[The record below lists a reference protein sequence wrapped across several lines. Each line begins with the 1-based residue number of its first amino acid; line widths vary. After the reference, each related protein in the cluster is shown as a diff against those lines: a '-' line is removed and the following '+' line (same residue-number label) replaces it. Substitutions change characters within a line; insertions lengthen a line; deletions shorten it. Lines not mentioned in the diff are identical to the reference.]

1 MSKKISGAEYP
12 LAKIFSSD
20 FQYVIPSYQR
30 PYTWEE
36 QHASVLFDDLYNFFQ
51 TEKEDE
57 YFLGSIVLIKQEGK
71 PYAEVIDGQQRLTT
85 LTILFAVFAALD
97 QGGINGPLY
106 KYIFEPGNEF
116 EGISPQ
122 PRLTLRERD
131 KDYFKQYVQE
141 LKFEALFK
149 LDNEQLENEAKLHIK
164 QNSKVLYDK
173 VKTTFDHDAQSLKEF
188 IKFLVQRCFIVAV
201 TTPSQNT
208 AFRVFSVMNSR
219 GLDLQPT
226 DIIKADVIGAL
237 SAETDREVYSKKWED
252 LEESIGR
259 EDFNNL
265 FSHIRMIFSKEKA
278 KRNLLEEFKG
288 YVLSI
293 ITDPKVFVDQIL
305 DPYVDAY
312 DIVKTS
318 SYTATAN
325 AEKINNH
332 LKWLN
337 RIDNSDWV
345 PAAIQFVIQNKSDSE
360 YMLWFFE
367 KLERLAAYMHICG
380 LNINERIERYKLVL
394 LALEQE
400 HSLAAPVST
409 VELSNDEKIQMLN
422 VLQSDIYS
430 LTARRRNHI
439 ILRLDSFLS
448 DGAATYDSSILT
460 IEHVLPQTVHEGSE
474 WSNLWPDEDV
484 RKAWTHKL
492 ANLVPLNKR
501 RNSKA
506 QNYDFDK
513 KKTAY
518 FAGTKAVSSYVLTT
532 QVLNEPQWTPDVILK
547 RQDALLNV
555 FKENWG
561 L

>member
-97 QGGINGPLY
+97 QGGINSQLY

-116 EGISPQ
+116 EGINPQ

-141 LKFEALFK
+141 LNFEALFK

-265 FSHIRMIFSKEKA
+265 FSYIRMIFSKEKA

>member
-20 FQYVIPSYQR
+20 FQYLIPSYQR

-57 YFLGSIVLIKQEGK
+57 YFLGSIVLIKEEGK
-71 PYAEVIDGQQRLTT
+71 PKAEVIDGQQRLTT
-85 LTILFAVFAALD
+85 LTILFSVFAALD
-97 QGGINGPLY
+97 PNGVHGELY
-106 KYIFEPGNEF
+106 EYIFEPGKRF
-116 EGISPQ
+116 QGINPQ

-131 KDYFKQYVQE
+131 KEFFKKYVQE
-141 LKFEALFK
+141 LKFEELFK

-164 QNSKVLYDK
+164 KNSKVLYDK
-173 VKTTFDHDAQSLKEF
+173 VKTAFEHNPQQLEAF
-188 IKFLVQRCFIVAV
+188 IIFLVQRCFIVAV

-237 SAETDREVYSKKWED
+237 ATLADQELYSKKWED

-293 ITDPKVFVDQIL
+293 ITDPKIFVDQVL
-305 DPYVDAY
+305 EPYVDAY

-325 AEKINNH
+325 AKKVNNY

-345 PAAIQFVIQNKSDSE
+345 PSAIQFVIQNKSNSE
-360 YMLWFFE
+360 YMVWFFE

-394 LALEQE
+394 LALEKE
-400 HSLAAPVST
+400 HSLASPVST
-409 VELSNDEKIQMLN
+409 VELSNDEKTQMLN
-422 VLQSDIYS
+422 VLECDIYS

-448 DGAATYDSSILT
+448 DGAATYDSAILT

-474 WSNLWPDEDV
+474 WSTLWPDEDV
-484 RKAWTHKL
+484 RKTWTHKL

-501 RNSKA
+501 RNSQA
-506 QNYDFDK
+506 QNYGFEK

-518 FAGTKAVSSYVLTT
+518 FSGSKAVSSYILTT
-532 QVLNEPQWTPDVILK
+532 QVLGEPQWTPDVIQK
-547 RQDALLNV
+547 RQDDLLNI

>member
-97 QGGINGPLY
+97 QGGINSQLY

-116 EGISPQ
+116 EGINPQ

-131 KDYFKQYVQE
+131 KDYFKKYVQE
-141 LKFEALFK
+141 LNFEALFK

-555 FKENWG
+555 FK
-561 L
+561 

>member
-71 PYAEVIDGQQRLTT
+71 PFAEVIDGQQRLTT

-164 QNSKVLYDK
+164 KNSKVLYDK

-237 SAETDREVYSKKWED
+237 SAETDREAYSKKWED

-345 PAAIQFVIQNKSDSE
+345 PAAIQFVIQHKSDSE

-400 HSLAAPVST
+400 HSLASPVST

-448 DGAATYDSSILT
+448 DGAASYDSSILT

-474 WSNLWPDEDV
+474 WSELWPNEDV

-513 KKTAY
+513 KKSAY

>member
-97 QGGINGPLY
+97 QGGINSQLY

-116 EGISPQ
+116 EGINPQ

-131 KDYFKQYVQE
+131 KDYFKKYVQE
-141 LKFEALFK
+141 LNFEALFK

>member
-164 QNSKVLYDK
+164 KNSKVLYDK
-173 VKTTFDHDAQSLKEF
+173 VKMTFDHDAQSLKEF

-237 SAETDREVYSKKWED
+237 SAETEREVYSKKWED

-259 EDFNNL
+259 DDFNNL

-278 KRNLLEEFKG
+278 KRNLLEEFQG

-409 VELSNDEKIQMLN
+409 VELSNDEKIQMLS

-474 WSNLWPDEDV
+474 WSELWSDEDV
-484 RKAWTHKL
+484 RKVWTHKL

-506 QNYDFDK
+506 QNYDFEK
-513 KKTAY
+513 KKKAY
-518 FAGTKAVSSYVLTT
+518 FAGSKAVSSYVLTT